1 MLLEPMVDFSQYDA
15 IIDTRSPAEFALDHI
30 PGAINYPV
38 LNNEERA
45 RIGTIYKNDSAFA
58 AKKIGAALVARN
70 ISAHLENHFL
80 AFPYSWRPLIYC
92 WRGGERSGAFTL
104 ILQRIGWKADQ
115 LVGGYQAFRRHVISE
130 LNDFA
135 SQFSFIVIC
144 GMTGTGKTRL
154 LAELQGRQLQVLD
167 LEGLAVHRGSVL
179 GHHPEAP
186 QPSQKSFET
195 ALWNT
200 LRLFDPSKP
209 VYVESESKKVGGLH
223 IPDPLMA
230 RIRAGECI
238 EIQAE
243 ITLRVQWLMEQYPHF
258 LVDVPAL
265 EAQLISLTARYGR
278 MQIEEWCAAAQAG
291 EFAELVHALLV
302 QHYDTAYQHSIERN
316 FTHYPTKRSL
326 DLAALSPAAFSALAD
341 QVLTLKRA

>member
-1 MLLEPMVDFSQYDA
+1 MVDFSQYDA

-70 ISAHLENHFL
+70 IAAHLENHFL
-80 AFPYSWRPLIYC
+80 AFPYTWRPLIYC

-115 LVGGYQAFRRHVISE
+115 LVGGYQAFRRHVISD
-130 LNDFA
+130 LNVFA
-135 SQFSFIVIC
+135 GQFSFVVIC

-154 LAELQGRQLQVLD
+154 LAELQRRQAQVLD
-167 LEGLAVHRGSVL
+167 LEGLAMHRGSVL
-179 GHHPEAP
+179 GHHPVAE

-200 LRLFDPSKP
+200 LRLFDPTKP
-209 VYVESESKKVGGLH
+209 VYVESESKKVGSLH
-223 IPDPLMA
+223 IPDLLMA
-230 RIRAGECI
+230 RIREGSCI
-238 EIQAE
+238 EIEAAIE
-243 ITLRVQWLMEQYPHF
+243 LRVQWLMDQYQHF
-258 LVDVPAL
+258 LIDVPTL
-265 EAQLISLTARYGR
+265 EAKLISLTARYGR
-278 MQIEEWCAAAQAG
+278 VRIEEWCAAAQAG
-291 EFAELVHALLV
+291 EFTWLVNALLV
-302 QHYDTAYQHSIERN
+302 QHYDSAYQQSIERN
-316 FTHYPTKRSL
+316 FTHYGSKHQLR
-326 DLAALSPAAFSALAD
+326 LAALSSLAFSALAD
-341 QVLTLKRA
+341 QVLALKQT